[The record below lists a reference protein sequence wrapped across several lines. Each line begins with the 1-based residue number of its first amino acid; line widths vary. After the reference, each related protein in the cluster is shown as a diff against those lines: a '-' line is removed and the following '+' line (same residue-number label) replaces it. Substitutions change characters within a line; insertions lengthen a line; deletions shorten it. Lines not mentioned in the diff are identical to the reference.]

1 MKGNRFFLVIMGVVV
16 LIMAISLIN
25 ANRSQTA
32 VNVAVVSDAAEG
44 LDLKTLTEVVKTANS
59 AEDLEKRLNEPGG
72 INNLDLNEDGKVDFI
87 SVTEYGNKKD
97 AYGFSLTVQPD
108 EGETQ
113 EIASI
118 EIAQEGDNADIEV
131 RGNEQLYGSGNY
143 YRGYHPMGSFLLWS
157 YLLRPHPYYMSPWYR
172 GYYPGYYRTYVP
184 VGRSAYATRARTI
197 SQNSNATKASSSRMA
212 SKTGLTNPNR
222 GKTANKGITQ
232 RLRSPTATQKSFQ
245 SRNPSKAA
253 RSGGFG
259 SARSSSRS
267 RRSGGFGK

>member
-1 MKGNRFFLVIMGVVV
+1 MKGNGFFLVILGVIV
-16 LIMAISLIN
+16 LILAVSLIN

-32 VNVAVVSDAAEG
+32 VSLAVVSDVAEG
-44 LDLKTLTEVVKTANS
+44 LDLKTLTEVVKTAKG

-108 EGETQ
+108 KGETQ

-118 EIAQEGDNADIEV
+118 EIAKEGDNANIEV
-131 RGNEQLYGSGNY
+131 RGNEQIYGSGHY
-143 YRGYHPMGSFLLWS
+143 YHGYHPIGSFLMWS
-157 YLLRPHPYYMSPWYR
+157 YLLRPHPYYLSPWYR
-172 GYYPGYYRTYVP
+172 GYYPGYYRTYGP
-184 VGRSAYATRARTI
+184 VGRSVYSSRAGTM
-197 SQNSNATKASSSRMA
+197 SQSSNATRASSSRMA
-212 SKTGLTNPNR
+212 SKTGLSNPNQ

-232 RLRSPTATQKSFQ
+232 RLRNPTATQKSFQ

-253 RSGGFG
+253 RRGGFG
-259 SARSSSRS
+259 STRSSSRS
-267 RRSGGFGK
+267 RSTGSRGK

>member
-1 MKGNRFFLVIMGVVV
+1 MKGNRFFLVIMGVII

-32 VNVAVVSDAAEG
+32 VSLAVVSDAAGG
-44 LDLKTLTEVVKTANS
+44 LDLKSLTEVVKTVSS

-108 EGETQ
+108 KGETQ

-118 EIAQEGDNADIEV
+118 EIAKEGDNADIEV
-131 RGNEQLYGSGNY
+131 RGNEQIYGSGHY
-143 YRGYHPMGSFLLWS
+143 YHGYHPIGSFLMWS
-157 YLLRPHPYYMSPWYR
+157 YLMRPHAYYASPWYW
-172 GYYPGYYRTYVP
+172 GYYPGYYRSYVP
-184 VGRSAYATRARTI
+184 VGRSVYASRVGTF

-212 SKTGLTNPNR
+212 SKTGLNNPYK

-232 RLRSPTATQKSFQ
+232 RLRNPTATQKSFQ
-245 SRNPSKAA
+245 SRNPSKTA

-267 RRSGGFGK
+267 RSSGSFGK